1 MDETLLNFAKFFYA
15 MTLTNIAIISVGI
28 IGSILSF
35 IVFNRKAFAKNSIS
49 IYCRALAIADS
60 FMLFQ
65 LAVNIGMVFNVNIL
79 ILSNI
84 LCKLYFYASYGL
96 SAIPGWIL
104 VAYSIDKLLC
114 VSHQSAKFQFLK
126 KKSSQIAIVVI
137 IVTFN
142 CALYV
147 EYPILVELVVPV
159 GSNNVTEQC
168 DATYMPYALEFN
180 ILYVLEA
187 NLIPFAIMIFST
199 IYTVRS
205 IVRSARMNSNHL
217 FVNERALARR
227 RARDVK
233 FAMNSIILNVLF
245 IFLKTPATLIYVI
258 KIEDFF
264 TRYYWLTSCTIPFFL
279 NYSITFF
286 VHLITNSIF
295 RREFLIMI
303 GFYRRN

>member
-1 MDETLLNFAKFFYA
+1 MDETLINFAKFFYA
-15 MTLTNIAIISVGI
+15 MTVTNISIISVGI

-49 IYCRALAIADS
+49 TYCRALAIADS
-60 FMLFQ
+60 FMLFH
-65 LAVNIGMVFNVNIL
+65 LAVNIGIVLNVNIL
-79 ILSNI
+79 ILSHT
-84 LCKLYFYASYGL
+84 LCKLYFYVSYGL

-114 VSHQSAKFQFLK
+114 VSQSQKFQFFK

-147 EYPILVELVVPV
+147 EYPILVDLVVPV

-199 IYTVRS
+199 VYTVRS
-205 IVRSARMNSNHL
+205 IVRSARMNSKHL
-217 FVNERALARR
+217 SVNERALARR

-245 IFLKTPATLIYVI
+245 IVLKTPATLIYVI

-279 NYSITFF
+279 NFSITFF

-295 RREFLIMI
+295 RREFLIMFGLNRI
-303 GFYRRN
+303 N